1 MRALLVAAVA
11 GCAHAPAAGVQVRG
25 FAGDQ
30 ICPRA
35 STFTSSVYCVRGLD
49 LRLRDGVEQLLRD
62 HRSSVGVDVELVSF
76 TADRRGQTLAFE
88 LRVGSAKP
96 RRLTYRYSWPY
107 TAGEAANAV
116 LVDVEAALK

>member
-1 MRALLVAAVA
+1 VRALLLAGLA
-11 GCAHAPAAGVQVRG
+11 GCAHAPATGVQVRG

-49 LRLRDGVEQLLRD
+49 VRLRDGVEQLLRD
-62 HRSSVGVDVELVSF
+62 HRSTVGVDVNLVSF

-88 LRVGSAKP
+88 LRIGAAKP

>member
-1 MRALLVAAVA
+1 M
-11 GCAHAPAAGVQVRG
+11 
-25 FAGDQ
+25 
-30 ICPRA
+30 
-35 STFTSSVYCVRGLD
+35 YCVRGLD
-49 LRLRDGVEQLLRD
+49 VRLHDGVEQLLRD
-62 HRSSVGVDVELVSF
+62 HRTTVGVDVELVSF

>member
-1 MRALLVAAVA
+1 VRALLLAGLV

-49 LRLRDGVEQLLRD
+49 VRLRDGVGQLLKN
-62 HRSSVGVDVELVSF
+62 HRATVGVDLELVSF

-96 RRLTYRYSWPY
+96 RRLTYRYTWPY
-107 TAGEAANAV
+107 SAGEAANAV

>member
-1 MRALLVAAVA
+1 VRPLLLAALA
-11 GCAHAPAAGVQVRG
+11 GCAHAPEAGVQVRG

-35 STFTSSVYCVRGLD
+35 STFTSSVYCVRGLNV
-49 LRLRDGVEQLLRD
+49 RLRDGVEQLLRD
-62 HRSSVGVDVELVSF
+62 HHATVGVDVELVSF

-88 LRVGSAKP
+88 LRVGTSKP
-96 RRLTYRYSWPY
+96 RRLTYRYTWPY